1 MFYAV
6 DFCVLLSVSS
16 YLHIKYFE
24 RNSDIGYV
32 VQFYLIK
39 LNLIIIALY
48 MNLIK

>member
-1 MFYAV
+1 MFYAF
-6 DFCVLLSVSS
+6 DFCVL
-16 YLHIKYFE
+16 LHIKYFE

-32 VQFYLIK
+32 VQFYVIK